1 MAALKDSYPLYL
13 ANEAHTPNLDLEV
26 TDKYTGKVA
35 TRVALADAK
44 TIDAG
49 IAATVEAAEPMARMA
64 SYERQAVLQHC
75 VNRFTER
82 FDELAYALCI
92 EAGKPIRDSRGEV
105 GRLIDTFR
113 IAAEESV
120 RMTGEVQPLDI
131 SPRARGYQ
139 GMWKRVPI
147 GPCSFISPFN
157 FPLNLAAHKIA
168 PALAVGCPFVMKPAS
183 RTPLGALIIGEVL
196 AETDLPKGAFSI
208 LPATR
213 DGSDLF
219 TTDDRLKLLSFTGS
233 PEVGWALK
241 AKSGKKKVVLELGG
255 NAAVI
260 VDRDADLEDAAE
272 RIIFGAFYQSGQS
285 CIGVQRILIHEEI
298 YDTLRDMLVARTRA
312 LVAGDPREETTFI
325 GPMIDEK
332 EAIRLETWINEAR
345 AAGATVLCGGTRTGA
360 MLQAT
365 LLEGV
370 ARGMKIRDEEAFGPV
385 AVLSRYSDF
394 EAALTEV
401 NDSRYGLQAGIFTRD
416 IHKAMRAWDVLEVGG
431 ILIGDVPSYRVDNMP
446 YGGVKD
452 SGLGREGVKFA
463 MEDMTEIRNLVIRQR
478 PIRPAVAPTRL
489 ESAPIAAVN
498 RPEVPAPA
506 IPSVPEPAARA
517 VRQGWFGKR

>member
-1 MAALKDSYPLYL
+1 MPLKDAYPLYL
-13 ANEAHTPNLDLEV
+13 ANEALSPNQDLEV
-26 TDKYTGKVA
+26 TDKYSGEVA
-35 TRVALADAK
+35 TRVALA
-44 TIDAG
+44 TPELIDRG
-49 IAATVEAAEPMARMA
+49 IAAAVEAAAPMAAMA
-64 SYERQAVLQHC
+64 AYERQAVLAHC
-75 VNRFTER
+75 VSRFTER
-82 FDELAYALCI
+82 QAELAEALCI
-92 EAGKPIRDSRGEV
+92 EAGKPIKDSRGEV

-131 SPRARGYQ
+131 SARAKGYQ

-213 DGSDLF
+213 DGADLF

-233 PEVGWALK
+233 PDVGWALK
-241 AKSGKKKVVLELGG
+241 AKAGKKKVVLELGG

-260 VDRDADLEDAAE
+260 VDADADLADAVE

-285 CIGVQRILIHEEI
+285 CIGVQRIIAHDDI
-298 YDTLRDMLVARTRA
+298 YDALRSALVKKTRA
-312 LVAGDPREETTFI
+312 LAAGDPRKEETFI
-325 GPMIDEK
+325 GPMIDVG
-332 EAIRLETWINEAR
+332 EARRLEGWIEDAVT
-345 AAGATVLCGGTRTGA
+345 AGATLLCGGKRDGA

-365 LLEGV
+365 LLEDVPAGL
-370 ARGMKIRDEEAFGPV
+370 KLRDEEAFGPV
-385 AVLSRYSDF
+385 AILSRFSDF
-394 EAALTEV
+394 KAALDEV
-401 NDSRYGLQAGIFTRD
+401 NDSRYGLQAGVFTSDLHR
-416 IHKAMRAWDVLEVGG
+416 ALAAWDHLEVGG
-431 ILIGDVPSYRVDNMP
+431 VVINDVPSYRVDNMP

-452 SGLGREGVKFA
+452 SGLGREGVRFA
-463 MEDMTEIRNLVIRQR
+463 MEDMTEIRNLVIRR
-478 PIRPAVAPTRL
+478 K
-489 ESAPIAAVN
+489 
-498 RPEVPAPA
+498 A
-506 IPSVPEPAARA
+506 I
-517 VRQGWFGKR
+517 